1 MNDAERRVVKTN
13 SDCGDR
19 SLSGELKKNSACS
32 ASIYGAPIYAVIY
45 ESV

>member
-19 SLSGELKKNSACS
+19 SLSGELKK
-32 ASIYGAPIYAVIY
+32 IVHAVPQY
-45 ESV
+45 MVLQYML